1 MGAGG
6 DVIRSTSFRSSSS
19 GVEDINIYIRKR
31 VRKKEKGTEIRES
44 DTIKEKEEHVESH
57 SDSETEDPSHKDMR
71 HFMIQVV
78 L

>member
-1 MGAGG
+1 M
-6 DVIRSTSFRSSSS
+6 
-19 GVEDINIYIRKR
+19 
-31 VRKKEKGTEIRES
+31 EIRES